1 MKSINRV
8 LSSLKE
14 NTLVMHNPQK
24 YNDSVRACVCVC
36 EILKTEID

>member
-24 YNDSVRACVCVC
+24 NNDIVRLCVC